1 MAAPLG
7 LYTFIRRE
15 MGFFGT
21 LLAHIL
27 VLSGH
32 PLEAY

>member
-21 LLAHIL
+21 PLAHI
-27 VLSGH
+27 
-32 PLEAY
+32 